1 MRAGQVDSAVMFD
14 NTYSIYKN
22 ICPLLYAYKF
32 IKSEV
37 PYRHEK
43 TTGTTMLSTTTNS
56 TGVSSF
62 IVSIVILIALYA
74 LILPVEPIRNA
85 LLLTI
90 RNDSA
95 SSIPVYWYNQQRHL
109 QQRQVRPGTL
119 LTVQLLDSSSV
130 HIGSHVMHSHEID
143 FGGSGVFVV
152 VVSSSNTHP
161 NETLLTHETTSTTT
175 TIDIVKAWTR
185 PCRRH
190 QQMNRN
196 KNISKEEF
204 DAALQE
210 ISACLMTAVT
220 IELDQW
226 NGMNANFDREHLIK
240 QRLAA
245 DFERY
250 TCADDTLPTNDPV
263 LINEWVDPDSPQQ
276 RYVIHTLHHWK
287 SSRIQVI
294 HDFISDEE
302 CNAIQNQAHYTNAS
316 TYDGKGHVT
325 ISESR
330 KAMQAAI
337 STMNLP
343 ETNPI
348 HGLRERI
355 FRYASHSMG
364 INLSSEGQEP
374 IMSIRYTGKGEPN
387 SNSSSPPDQYLPH
400 CDGDCSG
407 KPHKHAMRVASM
419 VMYCTIPTKGGS
431 TNFRN
436 AGVHVQGAKNQ
447 AIFFSYIDPITKTM
461 DNGFTEH
468 SGCPVWAG
476 EKIIATE
483 WIRLGVT
490 KEVPWNG
497 YNTLGERVSPELDKL
512 RKDFETVDWSAFL
525 GDLGGVA

>member
-1 MRAGQVDSAVMFD
+1 VCSSD
-14 NTYSIYKN
+14 
-22 ICPLLYAYKF
+22 L
-32 IKSEV
+32 
-37 PYRHEK
+37 EK

-62 IVSIVILIALYA
+62 IVSIVTLIALYA

-143 FGGSGVFVV
+143 FGSSGVFVV

-226 NGMNANFDREHLIK
+226 NG
-240 QRLAA
+240 
-245 DFERY
+245 
-250 TCADDTLPTNDPV
+250 
-263 LINEWVDPDSPQQ
+263 
-276 RYVIHTLHHWK
+276 
-287 SSRIQVI
+287 
-294 HDFISDEE
+294 
-302 CNAIQNQAHYTNAS
+302 
-316 TYDGKGHVT
+316 
-325 ISESR
+325 
-330 KAMQAAI
+330 
-337 STMNLP
+337 
-343 ETNPI
+343 
-348 HGLRERI
+348 
-355 FRYASHSMG
+355 
-364 INLSSEGQEP
+364 
-374 IMSIRYTGKGEPN
+374 
-387 SNSSSPPDQYLPH
+387 
-400 CDGDCSG
+400 
-407 KPHKHAMRVASM
+407 
-419 VMYCTIPTKGGS
+419 
-431 TNFRN
+431 
-436 AGVHVQGAKNQ
+436 
-447 AIFFSYIDPITKTM
+447 
-461 DNGFTEH
+461 
-468 SGCPVWAG
+468 
-476 EKIIATE
+476 
-483 WIRLGVT
+483 
-490 KEVPWNG
+490 
-497 YNTLGERVSPELDKL
+497 
-512 RKDFETVDWSAFL
+512 
-525 GDLGGVA
+525 